1 MDPSPLSIYTYAMN
15 IYLDIDGVLV
25 NKEGQPSPY
34 VDEFIRACVDSRAEL
49 YWLTTWCRTSDEAAI
64 RHLRA
69 VGMKPES
76 IALLQEHCKP
86 TNWDA
91 NKTDAIDFD
100 KPFYWFDDVIFEEEY
115 KTLEMHQ
122 AIPGW
127 IKIDLK
133 NFPNQL
139 KECIELVEKL
149 GDTAE

>member
-1 MDPSPLSIYTYAMN
+1 MN

-100 KPFYWFDDVIFEEEY
+100 KPFY
-115 KTLEMHQ
+115 
-122 AIPGW
+122 
-127 IKIDLK
+127 
-133 NFPNQL
+133 
-139 KECIELVEKL
+139 
-149 GDTAE
+149 